1 MWFGTD
7 HKVTANNYNLAWALP
22 THVVMAFFAWKRKPW
37 IQAYFKAV
45 FWFTIVLLITW
56 FFLPQQL
63 NPSLL
68 PIVLLIAWRSWNLAK
83 NPSYGAERDHNKG

>member
-1 MWFGTD
+1 
-7 HKVTANNYNLAWALP
+7 
-22 THVVMAFFAWKRKPW
+22 MAFFAWKRKPW

-63 NPSLL
+63 NPALL

-83 NPSYGAERDHNKG
+83 NPSYGAERDHNKR